1 MNRYFELIQNIISF
15 ANRDERI
22 AALIMIGSQ
31 ARETKSADE
40 FSDLDLILIT
50 SDTNWLVNSNDWV
63 SKIGKHYITFVEKT
77 IVSADEKRVMF
88 EGALDVDFVIVSKD
102 DAERVLASK
111 VALEIFQNGYKIL
124 VDKTDI
130 KAVIPNSIPL
140 KPYVLPS
147 EEIYIN
153 VVNDFWYHTIWTTK
167 KLLRGELW
175 AAKFCLDG
183 YMKYKLLWM
192 IEIYMHAKHGITY
205 NTWFGGRFV
214 DTWAEDEIT
223 VHLATAFA
231 HYERQDMII
240 ALKKTMDLF
249 RRIAVQ
255 AAEKTKYIYPVES
268 DEYATH
274 WVDRNLI

>member
-102 DAERVLASK
+102 DAKRVLASK

-153 VVNDFWYHTIWTTK
+153 VVNDF
-167 KLLRGELW
+167 
-175 AAKFCLDG
+175 
-183 YMKYKLLWM
+183 
-192 IEIYMHAKHGITY
+192 
-205 NTWFGGRFV
+205 
-214 DTWAEDEIT
+214 
-223 VHLATAFA
+223 
-231 HYERQDMII
+231 
-240 ALKKTMDLF
+240 
-249 RRIAVQ
+249 
-255 AAEKTKYIYPVES
+255 
-268 DEYATH
+268 
-274 WVDRNLI
+274 